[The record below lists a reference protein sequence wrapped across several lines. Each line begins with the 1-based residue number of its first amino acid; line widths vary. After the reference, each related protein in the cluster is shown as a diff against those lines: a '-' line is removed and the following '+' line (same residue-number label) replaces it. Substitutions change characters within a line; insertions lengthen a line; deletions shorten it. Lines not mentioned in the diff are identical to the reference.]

1 MKTTYTL
8 EENNQ
13 TGTISGLDCASAQ
26 SRLSLSLS
34 LSVSASANRTDS
46 PKTVSSRLYF
56 GRLILFPGVTAVQ
69 A

>member
-34 LSVSASANRTDS
+34 LSRLAQALTAPIALKPSAAVS
-46 PKTVSSRLYF
+46 
-56 GRLILFPGVTAVQ
+56 ILDG
-69 A
+69 

>member
-34 LSVSASANRTDS
+34 RLAQALTAPIALKPSAAVS
-46 PKTVSSRLYF
+46 
-56 GRLILFPGVTAVQ
+56 ILDG
-69 A
+69 

>member
-8 EENNQ
+8 EGNNQ

-26 SRLSLSLS
+26 SRLS